1 MCIRDRY
8 TFVVLELSINRLTII
23 LLGSTHRFLPPCIF
37 GSSYQ
42 ICFLKSSS
50 KVKEDIHILPC
61 VLGFV
66 ILGAGLFAE
75 TQLGAPFAV
84 VTAALSIFTLVIQTL
99 NL

>member
-1 MCIRDRY
+1 
-8 TFVVLELSINRLTII
+8 
-23 LLGSTHRFLPPCIF
+23 
-37 GSSYQ
+37 
-42 ICFLKSSS
+42 
-50 KVKEDIHILPC
+50 VKEDIHILPC